1 MAKQEWTWGLP
12 AIKQV
17 DQLCDGCL
25 TGKHQRASFT
35 EQAEYHTKRALEIVH
50 GDLYG
55 PIMPTTPRGKKL
67 FLLLVDNFSQIMW
80 SVLLHSKDEALEAI
94 KRVRAEAEVASGKK
108 MSCLCTDRGG
118 EFIAANFIEYCNQT
132 RVRRQ
137 LTVPYLSQQNDM
149 VERHNQSVV
158 VMARS
163 IVKGKGHAR
172 VLLG

>member
-1 MAKQEWTWGLP
+1 MAKQEWTRGLP

-25 TGKHQRASFT
+25 TGKHRRASFT

-55 PIMPTTPRGKKL
+55 PIMPTIMWSV
-67 FLLLVDNFSQIMW
+67 LLLVDNFSQIMW